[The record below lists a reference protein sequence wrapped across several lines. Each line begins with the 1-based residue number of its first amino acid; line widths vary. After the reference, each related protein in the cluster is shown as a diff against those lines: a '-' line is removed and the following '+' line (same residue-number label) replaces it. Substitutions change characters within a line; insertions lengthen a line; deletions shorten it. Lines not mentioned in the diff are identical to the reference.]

1 MPVQILDILR
11 PDAVKVPLD
20 GTSKRAVIDEL
31 CDLLQCHDGV
41 GCIDQ
46 LKQTVWERE
55 DQRSTGI
62 GEGLAIPH
70 GKCKSVSQPA
80 MAIGIPAEPL
90 EFDSIDGKP
99 VKLSD
104 YRGKVLLIVNVASK
118 CGFTPQYEGLE
129 KLQKEFAGK
138 GLVILG
144 FPCNDFGGQEPGSAK
159 DIKQFCST
167 RYNVTFPMFEKV
179 STKPGEKQ
187 SPIYQCLG
195 TKTGK
200 LPGWNFCKYLINEE
214 GNLIGFFDARVK
226 PLSDEITSLL

>member
-1 MPVQILDILR
+1 MFETIRKRISHASMMCASLLFGVTGIACSQSMPVTPELEKKFKDSSVFDL
-11 PDAVKVPLD
+11 DAV
-20 GTSKRAVIDEL
+20 
-31 CDLLQCHDGV
+31 
-41 GCIDQ
+41 
-46 LKQTVWERE
+46 
-55 DQRSTGI
+55 
-62 GEGLAIPH
+62 
-70 GKCKSVSQPA
+70 
-80 MAIGIPAEPL
+80 
-90 EFDSIDGKP
+90 SIDGKP

-200 LPGWNFCKYLINEE
+200 LPGWNFCKYLV
-214 GNLIGFFDARVK
+214 GRDGKTVTFFDSRVA
-226 PLSDEITSLL
+226 PTSSKLQAAIEKDLAKDAPSGE

>member
-99 VKLSD
+99 V
-104 YRGKVLLIVNVASK
+104 
-118 CGFTPQYEGLE
+118 E
-129 KLQKEFAGK
+129 
-138 GLVILG
+138 LVILL
-144 FPCNDFGGQEPGSAK
+144 A
-159 DIKQFCST
+159 
-167 RYNVTFPMFEKV
+167 
-179 STKPGEKQ
+179 
-187 SPIYQCLG
+187 SPADRIAEHIQALG
-195 TKTGK
+195 KISRLMSDSSIRDKAYKATDAETLYK
-200 LPGWNFCKYLINEE
+200 LFADHVEN
-214 GNLIGFFDARVK
+214 
-226 PLSDEITSLL
+226 